1 MNIKIALKSGS
12 YNLDLDRVKLSL
24 GIFFFSDLFIGEVFL
39 PAFRIYLY
47 FCQNTHQKAESL
59 MVFLILPVAKVPWWF
74 LGVQYM
80 QCVLLDGLD
89 FGQGKKYR
97 RTLHFDDGSLTA
109 ARRPGHGPPQYGTK
123 CCHKNSVPVTPP
135 TCQHLLGRVC
145 SRTTTSPGSF
155 VPLHRSVL
163 VESTLYA

>member
-80 QCVLLDGLD
+80 YTWLQTALCCSKQTWHIHVLIY
-89 FGQGKKYR
+89 K
-97 RTLHFDDGSLTA
+97 H
-109 ARRPGHGPPQYGTK
+109 H
-123 CCHKNSVPVTPP
+123 
-135 TCQHLLGRVC
+135 
-145 SRTTTSPGSF
+145 
-155 VPLHRSVL
+155 
-163 VESTLYA
+163 